1 MPTPGIEIVAANEA
15 AATRA
20 GVEGIVILR
29 TMPGSPAD
37 RAGLRG
43 VDPNSGRPGD
53 VIVGVNGKPV
63 RRLADLTQ
71 ELERIGVGKRVT
83 LTVQR
88 DGRETPVELEVADIG
103 RRG

>member
-1 MPTPGIEIVAANEA
+1 
-15 AATRA
+15 
-20 GVEGIVILR
+20 VILR
-29 TMPGSPAD
+29 TVPGSSAE

-43 VDPNSGRPGD
+43 MDANTGKLGD

-71 ELERIGVGKRVT
+71 ELERVGVGKKVP

-88 DGRETPVELEVADIG
+88 DGRETSVELDVMDIG

>member
-1 MPTPGIEIVAANEA
+1 MDANSK
-15 AATRA
+15 
-20 GVEGIVILR
+20 L
-29 TMPGSPAD
+29 
-37 RAGLRG
+37 
-43 VDPNSGRPGD
+43 GD

-71 ELERIGVGKRVT
+71 ELERVGVGKKVP

-88 DGRETPVELEVADIG
+88 DGRETSVEVDVMDIG